1 MIDKETFLKGLTP
14 ERVVALPGLGDV
26 RVRGLTR
33 AEAVGLAEHKDNTG
47 ALERII
53 IHTGLVE
60 PSLTM
65 DEVNTW
71 YAQAQAGL
79 TDILIG
85 AIEELSGLKQG
96 AQKSD
101 VPGVRRGQR
110 S

>member
-33 AEAVGLAEHKDNTG
+33 AEAVSLAEHKDNTG

-53 IHTGLVE
+53 IHMGLVE

-65 DEVNTW
+65 DEVNSW
-71 YAQAQAGL
+71 YASSPAGL
-79 TDILIG
+79 TDLIIS
-85 AIEELSGLKQG
+85 AVEDLSGMKKG
-96 AQKSD
+96 ADKSG
-101 VPGVRRGQR
+101 VPGVRKGQR
-110 S
+110 P